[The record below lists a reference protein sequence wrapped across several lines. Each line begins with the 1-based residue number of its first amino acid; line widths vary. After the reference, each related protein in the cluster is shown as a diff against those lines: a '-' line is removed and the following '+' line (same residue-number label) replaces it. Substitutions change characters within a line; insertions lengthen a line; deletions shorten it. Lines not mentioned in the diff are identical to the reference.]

1 MWIQLLTGSAPL
13 DNLPLL
19 GVTSAATADV
29 NGSALSRTIP
39 KIFTGSFT
47 GSYIGA
53 FGIGIDVADLS
64 ATDTLED
71 LLAVTQTPP
80 NNVTFTVTGLV
91 SGEDRVLV
99 GPRSAGTLNKAQDT
113 LNGTL
118 TDNVTTNVATNVAV
132 PSDTPASG
140 TVRIEDDNGVYT
152 RQAYASYAG
161 SAFTLSAAYQGSDN
175 ANASLGNDLFISYID
190 QLSSGS
196 TASFT
201 TIYSS
206 NRDLFVR
213 VRDGGATPIKTFEI
227 GATLTATG
235 GTVAAIRT
243 SDA

>member
-13 DNLPLL
+13 DNLPLI
-19 GVTSAATADV
+19 GVTSEATADV
-29 NGSALSRTIP
+29 NGSAVSRTVP
-39 KIFTGSFT
+39 KIFTGAFT

-53 FGIGIDVADLS
+53 FGIGIDVDDLS

-113 LNGTL
+113 LNGAL
-118 TDNVTTNVATNVAV
+118 TDNVTTNVATNSAV

-152 RQAYASYAG
+152 RQAYASY
-161 SAFTLSAAYQGSDN
+161 YQGSDN
-175 ANASLGNDLFISYID
+175 ADASSGNDLFISYID